1 MHILCQILRN
11 TVVDENTGIDRV
23 LDKTRTI
30 TGAEATV
37 GHMNSIPP
45 PPRDVVEIAV
55 FHSVLPSISYG
66 FSALRTVMLA
76 HFS

>member
-37 GHMNSIPP
+37 GHMNSSP
-45 PPRDVVEIAV
+45 PPRGMLWKLQCFIQSCLA
-55 FHSVLPSISYG
+55 FPMAFLPYVL
-66 FSALRTVMLA
+66 
-76 HFS
+76 

>member
-37 GHMNSIPP
+37 GHVNSSPP
-45 PPRDVVEIAV
+45 QREVVEIAV